1 MNHDEYWKKVMN
13 HAEKTLFG
21 LFEGNRTRVRD
32 IVGDDNGIDDEKDV
46 KAVLAYVIGHG
57 DDCEKAYAIIECCL
71 WIVAMH
77 ELAEHGGV
85 TAAGAAAQ

>member
-13 HAEKTLFG
+13 HAEKTLCG

-57 DDCEKAYAIIECCL
+57 DDCEKACAIIECCL

-85 TAAGAAAQ
+85 TVAGAAAQ

>member
-13 HAEKTLFG
+13 HAEKTLCG

-57 DDCEKAYAIIECCL
+57 DDGEKACAIIECCL

>member
-1 MNHDEYWKKVMN
+1 MSHDEYWKNAME
-13 HAEKTLFG
+13 HSEDALCR

-46 KAVLAYVIGHG
+46 KAVLAYVLGHG
-57 DDCEKAYAIIECCL
+57 DCSEKACAILASCA
-71 WIVAMH
+71 WSQAMH

-85 TAAGAAAQ
+85 AAAGAAAQ

>member
-13 HAEKTLFG
+13 QAEKTLCG
-21 LFEGNRTRVRD
+21 LFGGCRTRVPE

-46 KAVLAYVIGHG
+46 KAVLAYVLGHG
-57 DDCEKAYAIIECCL
+57 DEREKACALLASCA
-71 WIVAMH
+71 WIQAMH

-85 TAAGAAAQ
+85 AAAGAVAK